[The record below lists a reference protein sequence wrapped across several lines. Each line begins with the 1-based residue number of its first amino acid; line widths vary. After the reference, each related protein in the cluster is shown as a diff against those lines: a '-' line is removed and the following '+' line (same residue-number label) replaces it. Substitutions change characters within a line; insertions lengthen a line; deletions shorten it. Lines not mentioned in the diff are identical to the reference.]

1 MSLNSQDT
9 HHVAHVGRDTG
20 EAEMNQLSRFQ
31 YLEKMVKLI
40 ATHVGL
46 GQNSDPICSDA
57 DEGSDSDWSPDDD
70 QDHVNVAGDAHE
82 PPPPQKRRKTDDP
95 LYSENED
102 RVAERDGIF
111 FRPLDTKPDTF
122 DVDDSVAEYVSNLYL
137 YSTISDDSFQ
147 AIKESTKNPN
157 INFFEASMLNSSVA
171 NSLKS
176 SENKSLM
183 NGNKFP
189 SKSQSCL
196 TAAAMPLISIWQNIN
211 EDKDQ
216 ITTGELLH
224 CMEQSFVLLG
234 SAFNSFHRHRLKGSL
249 SPEFAPLIKELDSDP
264 KPSRFFFRD
273 KLASKIKSISE
284 ENKFLEKISSGDNK
298 KPFRKVTPPAQYQR
312 KNSGPRL
319 D

>member
-9 HHVAHVGRDTG
+9 HHVAHVAHVGHDTG

-31 YLEKMVKLI
+31 YLEKMVKRI

-70 QDHVNVAGDAHE
+70 QDHVDVAGDAPE
-82 PPPPQKRRKTDDP
+82 PRPLQKRRETDDP
-95 LYSENED
+95 LYSENGD
-102 RVAERDGIF
+102 CVAERDGIF
-111 FRPLDTKPDTF
+111 FRLLDTKPDTF
-122 DVDDSVAEYVSNLYL
+122 DVDDSVTEYVSNLYL

-157 INFFEASMLNSSVA
+157 INLFEAPMLNSSVT

-183 NGNKFP
+183 NGDKFR
-189 SKSQSCL
+189 SKSQSFL

-224 CMEQSFVLLG
+224 CMQQSFVLLG
-234 SAFNSFHRHRLKGSL
+234 SAFNSLSSFHRHRLKGSL
-249 SPEFAPLIKELDSDP
+249 SPEFAPLIKELDSDL
-264 KPSRFFFRD
+264 KPSRFFFEMSLHQ
-273 KLASKIKSISE
+273 K
-284 ENKFLEKISSGDNK
+284 
-298 KPFRKVTPPAQYQR
+298 
-312 KNSGPRL
+312 
-319 D
+319 